1 MYNLKLATFGL
12 MATAALPTM
21 AYLPPHKRSESAV
34 DLGTLE
40 SLEKFYEH
48 LGLDSAA
55 ANWEA
60 IEELET
66 HDFEAIAAED
76 AARAASSGVTVRSS
90 PAATPDN
97 MGLAA
102 RQDADQCADQTGFAQ
117 ILCANMPSRT
127 AWWTAGGAMAIWYT
141 PDLMIKFADAIAHV
155 VRTARSLRQVKP
167 AGQLGARAQGP
178 GRQFKFSVPVFREEG
193 SSPFLAPL
201 ATRGEARNS
210 TGSDAAD
217 MQMHNN
223 FHFDEDEGVLHYM
236 GTRAALAADEVM
248 PSARRGTSESRRRG
262 QTKNYTIV
270 VQATALTSASTIA
283 SEQCIGSV
291 IKYHINRAT
300 EQNRFRC
307 VGVDNRG
314 SWKVALHVNV
324 NRGRNNGGEYGT
336 CCEF

>member
-1 MYNLKLATFGL
+1 MYNLKLATLGL
-12 MATAALPTM
+12 LATTALPTM

-34 DLGTLE
+34 DLGTLD

-48 LGLDSAA
+48 LGLDPAA

-76 AARAASSGVTVRSS
+76 AARAASSGVT
-90 PAATPDN
+90 A
-97 MGLAA
+97 
-102 RQDADQCADQTGFAQ
+102 DADQCANQTGFAQ
-117 ILCANMPSRT
+117 ILCANMPSRA
-127 AWWTAGGAMAIWYT
+127 AWWTTGGAMAIWYT

-155 VRTARSLRQVKP
+155 IRTARSLREVKP

-201 ATRGEARNS
+201 ATRGEARNGNG

-223 FHFDEDEGVLHYM
+223 FHYDEDEGVLHYM

-248 PSARRGTSESRRRG
+248 PSARRGTGESRRRG
-262 QTKNYTIV
+262 STKNYTIV
-270 VQATALTSASTIA
+270 VQATALSSASTIA

-314 SWKVALHVNV
+314 SWKVALHVNI

-336 CCEF
+336 CCEI